1 MRGSLFEN
9 LGLGALALLLSFLV
23 WVGATFQDNPPKT
36 LVFAES
42 LAIEMQNR
50 PRTWIIRNQSV
61 SEVRVEV
68 RGRQDNL
75 SRLTAS
81 SFRAVADLAGLEAG
95 LHQVPVEVEC
105 SDKSITIVR
114 VEPPSISLT
123 LDQQQ
128 IKEVLVQVNIMDRDS
143 MPIGYTFRAPV
154 VQPSFVTVSGPKTL
168 VDEVTQ
174 ASVSVWLQGSKT
186 TVDRKLIP
194 RLLDAQNRQI
204 DGLTPDPQTVSVQ
217 VPIEQELGFRDVTV
231 RAMMTGSPASG
242 YWVSNIL
249 VQPTTVTVFG
259 SPSALTLLGG
269 FLETAPLDVSGAKAD
284 LAKTVSLNLPAGIS
298 VLSQEGQR
306 GVQVK
311 VQISAIVGGQTIQRM
326 IVQQG
331 LSLGLKATL
340 SPTTVDVILSGP
352 LPTLQE
358 LSSSEVQVTAELFGL
373 SVGTHKVT
381 PQAIL
386 VPEGLK
392 VVSVVPATIEVHIEL
407 GP

>member
-1 MRGSLFEN
+1 
-9 LGLGALALLLSFLV
+9 
-23 WVGATFQDNPPKT
+23 
-36 LVFAES
+36 
-42 LAIEMQNR
+42 
-50 PRTWIIRNQSV
+50 
-61 SEVRVEV
+61 
-68 RGRQDNL
+68 
-75 SRLTAS
+75 
-81 SFRAVADLAGLEAG
+81 

-105 SDKSITIVR
+105 SDKSVTIVR

-143 MPIGYTFRAPV
+143 MPIGYTFRAAV
-154 VQPSFVTVSGPKTL
+154 VQPSFVTISGPKTL

-186 TVDRKLIP
+186 TVDRKLTP

-204 DGLTPDPQTVSVQ
+204 DGLTPDPQTVTVQ

-231 RAMMTGSPASG
+231 RAIMTGSPASG
-242 YWVSNIL
+242 YWLSNIL

-259 SPSALTLLGG
+259 SPAALALLGG
-269 FLETAPLDVSGAKAD
+269 FLETAPIDVSGAKAD

-306 GVQVK
+306 GVQVR

-326 IVQQG
+326 IVRQG

-373 SVGTHKVT
+373 SVGTHKVV

-386 VPEGLK
+386 IPEGLK
-392 VVSVVPATIEVHIEL
+392 VVSIVPATVEVHIEL